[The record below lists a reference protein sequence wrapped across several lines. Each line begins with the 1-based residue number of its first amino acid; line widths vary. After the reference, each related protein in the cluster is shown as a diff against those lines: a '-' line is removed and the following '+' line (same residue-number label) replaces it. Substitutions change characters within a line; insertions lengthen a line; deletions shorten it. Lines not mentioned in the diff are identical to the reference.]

1 MGVYSIEKKFKE
13 KSKVFSIRVP
23 ESQFEPIK
31 EIVYDFI
38 DNYSNDNLQT
48 IKTTQDGIE
57 ELLSVYLDVHDCL
70 RDYTYQE
77 EMRSLMLTKRIPK
90 ERTLSASKYKAILK
104 RHDLDLIDDL
114 IVKFPIER
122 KPE

>member
-31 EIVYDFI
+31 EIVYEFI
-38 DNYSNDNLQT
+38 DNYSKENLLT

-70 RDYTYQE
+70 KHYTDKETMQILMIRGDY
-77 EMRSLMLTKRIPK
+77 PK
-90 ERTLSASKYKAILK
+90 EKTLSTSKYYAILE

-122 KPE
+122 KPK